1 MSIRLLTQTA
11 AARALS
17 SRFAAQPRLCRFQSS
32 IPDGAGFSGSD
43 NVKNNTNLEILDL
56 ALTKVHDLGWGSA
69 AVAQAATELG
79 LSSMAHGVAPD
90 GAVSLISHF
99 MDRALDETAI
109 QVDDQLHE
117 FEDTMGRL
125 RFVCIT
131 RLKQTLPYVKRWP
144 EAAAVLAQPQNVPL
158 AMRHLSNLSSQ
169 MWYLAGDKS
178 TRIDWYARRSALAAV
193 YLSAELFMCED
204 RSPAHQDT
212 WRFLKHRFENM
223 DKAAHLG
230 TKTVAFGEQ
239 FSRNFYN
246 ILASRGYVSH

>member
-1 MSIRLLTQTA
+1 MSLRLLSRTVAT
-11 AARALS
+11 RALPS
-17 SRFAAQPRLCRFQSS
+17 HFVAQPQIRRLQGSM
-32 IPDGAGFSGSD
+32 PEGAGFSGRD
-43 NVKNNTNLEILDL
+43 NAKNNTNLAILDL

-90 GAVSLISHF
+90 GAISLISHF
-99 MDRALDETAI
+99 MDRALDETTI
-109 QVDDQLHE
+109 EVDDQLHE
-117 FEDTMGRL
+117 FEDTTECL
-125 RFVCIT
+125 RFICIT

-144 EAAAVLAQPQNVPL
+144 EAAAVLAQPQNVPV
-158 AMRHLSNLSSQ
+158 AMHHLTNLSSQ

-204 RSPAHQDT
+204 RSPSHQDT
-212 WRFLKHRFENM
+212 WRFLKHRFEDM
-223 DKAAHLG
+223 DKAAHIG
-230 TKTVAFGEQ
+230 TKAVAFGEQ
-239 FSRNFYN
+239 FSRNLYN